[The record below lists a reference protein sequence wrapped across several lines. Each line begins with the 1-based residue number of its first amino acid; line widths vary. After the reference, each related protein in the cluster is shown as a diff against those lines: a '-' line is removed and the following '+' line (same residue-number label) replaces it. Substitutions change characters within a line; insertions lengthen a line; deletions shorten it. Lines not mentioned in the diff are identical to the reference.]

1 MRCRKVRSFLSAY
14 CHDELNSRRKLAM
27 SEHLLT
33 CSACRREE
41 DIYQQ
46 MADSSGQLA
55 SVEIS
60 DGFNTRLLNRIAQ
73 ERFAETRT
81 QAYLPKAAPL
91 FSWKRV
97 APVMLTACLAMFAV
111 ISLTP
116 NDDGSSPMIAADDA
130 SQTILGSDGDLD
142 DLYLTVQPTTNPH
155 MTVNMEKNW
164 SLDRQFAR
172 AERIREI
179 SNSIIPAGS
188 FGGQQYQLTSSRSH
202 LMGRPVPYLLNQ
214 YRVVPVVKIYVRPQS
229 TTRQEGNKPY

>member
-41 DIYQQ
+41 DIYGQ
-46 MADSSGQLA
+46 MAETSAQLP

-60 DGFNTRLLNRIAQ
+60 EDFNTKLLNRIAQ

-81 QAYLPKAAPL
+81 RAYLPKAAPL
-91 FSWKRV
+91 LSWKGL
-97 APVMLTACLAMFAV
+97 APVVVTACLAVFAV
-111 ISLTP
+111 ISLVP
-116 NDDGSSPMIAADDA
+116 NDNSSSPMFAGDETSLTDP
-130 SQTILGSDGDLD
+130 GSGDLD
-142 DLYLTVQPTTNPH
+142 DSYLTVQPTTNPH

-172 AERIREI
+172 AERIRKI
-179 SNSIIPAGS
+179 SNSIIPTGS
-188 FGGQQYQLTSSRSH
+188 FGSQQYQLTSSGSS
-202 LMGRPVPYLLNQ
+202 LTGQPVPYLLNQ
-214 YRVVPVVKIYVRPQS
+214 YRMRPVVKIYVLPQT

>member
-14 CHDELNSRRKLAM
+14 CHDELNSRHKLTM

-41 DIYQQ
+41 DIYRQ
-46 MADSSGQLA
+46 MAETSERLP

-60 DGFNTRLLNRIAQ
+60 DDFNTKLLNRIAQ

-91 FSWKRV
+91 LVWRRL
-97 APVMLTACLAMFAV
+97 APVVLTACLAVFAV
-111 ISLTP
+111 ISLVP
-116 NDDGSSPMIAADDA
+116 NDDSSSPMLAGD
-130 SQTILGSDGDLD
+130 QTNELNDS
-142 DLYLTVQPTTNPH
+142 YLTVQPTTNPH

-188 FGGQQYQLTSSRSH
+188 FGGQQYQLTSSGTH
-202 LMGRPVPYLLNQ
+202 LTGQPVPYLLGQ
-214 YRVVPVVKIYVRPQS
+214 YRMRPVVKIYVLPQS
-229 TTRQEGNKPY
+229 TTRQEGSKPY

>member
-14 CHDELNSRRKLAM
+14 CHDELNSRRRLTM

-41 DIYQQ
+41 DIYRQ
-46 MADSSGQLA
+46 MAEASEQLP
-55 SVEIS
+55 SLEITH
-60 DGFNTRLLNRIAQ
+60 DFNTKLLNRIAQ

-81 QAYLPKAAPL
+81 KAYLPKAAPL
-91 FSWKRV
+91 LVWRRL
-97 APVMLTACLAMFAV
+97 APVVLTACLAVFAV
-111 ISLTP
+111 ISLVP
-116 NDDGSSPMIAADDA
+116 NDDGSSPMLAGD
-130 SQTILGSDGDLD
+130 QTNLGTSNDLND
-142 DLYLTVQPTTNPH
+142 SYLTVQPTTNPR

-188 FGGQQYQLTSSRSH
+188 FGGQQYQLTSSSRS
-202 LMGRPVPYLLNQ
+202 LTGQPVPYLLNQ
-214 YRVVPVVKIYVRPQS
+214 HLMRPVVKIYVLPQS
-229 TTRQEGNKPY
+229 TTRQEGSKPY